1 MSITQ
6 TGFLDGAAPF
16 PTRIAKGPRRT
27 MLIGKL
33 ARLTGRTVHT
43 IRWYESQRL
52 IPGVRRDLQG
62 RRLYAE
68 WHVDWLELLD
78 RLRGS
83 GMSIRA
89 LREYTTF
96 AKRGVAT
103 VEDCQRLLQTHR
115 EHIEA
120 TIAELN
126 ESLALID
133 AKIAFYSEWRRT
145 GVRPPPLPHRRSTGG
160 PTEQAD

>member
-1 MSITQ
+1 MSTVQTQ
-6 TGFLDGAAPF
+6 LLDSTAPT
-16 PTRIAKGPRRT
+16 PARIAEEHRRT

-33 ARLTGRTVHT
+33 ARLTGRSVHT

-62 RRLYAE
+62 RRLYAD
-68 WHVDWLELLD
+68 WHVDWLDLLD

-83 GMSIRA
+83 GMSIRE
-89 LREYTTF
+89 LREYTAF
-96 AKRGVAT
+96 AKRGVT
-103 VEDCQRLLQTHR
+103 TLEDCQRLLRAHR

-120 TIAELN
+120 MIAELK

-133 AKIAFYSEWRRT
+133 AKIAYYGEWRRT
-145 GVRPPPLPHRRSTGG
+145 GVRPPPLPHRPR
-160 PTEQAD
+160 QAGAAGK

>member
-1 MSITQ
+1 MSTTQ
-6 TGFLDGAAPF
+6 TELVNSTAPA
-16 PTRIAKGPRRT
+16 PARVAKEPRRT

-33 ARLTGRTVHT
+33 ARLTGRSVHT

-62 RRLYAE
+62 RRLYAD
-68 WHVDWLELLD
+68 WHVDWLDLLD
-78 RLRGS
+78 RLRES

-89 LREYTTF
+89 LREYTAF

-103 VEDCQRLLQTHR
+103 LEDCQRLLRAHR
-115 EHIEA
+115 EHIAA
-120 TIAELN
+120 TIAELK

-133 AKIAFYSEWRRT
+133 AKIAFYGEWRRT
-145 GVRPPPLPHRRSTGG
+145 GVRPPPLPHRRK
-160 PTEQAD
+160 QADSVGR